1 MAGDAP
7 ALQFVIPS
15 EVEESLD
22 VEFERNTLLFGADPT
37 PRIVAVELGETG
49 TVRVHRRETD
59 GSTVTDVEP
68 FHPFVW
74 ADSDVVDLG
83 LETEKLRGD
92 LKYGWIITVDSWKEL
107 IALRS
112 GLKNAGRDF
121 FAFTD
126 PVQHYLTATGRTLF
140 KDLAFEALKRMQIEV
155 LWFDAVAG
163 VGDSGA
169 GIADPGYKDHV
180 ISIALSDNT
189 GWEELIIVD
198 PNDREESERNTL
210 RRLTALIKERDPDV
224 IEGHDLFRVHLPL
237 LVAHARK
244 LKTKLDWGRSGGFL
258 RSRPSRLQI
267 AEKTIDYPKFTIDGR
282 HFVDTFLLA
291 QFYDVGMRSLAGF
304 ERTDVA
310 RHFDLC
316 DSEQISGLTGK
327 ELQRAYLNDSEMFR
341 RRALCGARETR
352 ELSDLLSAS
361 YFIQAQIFPYNY
373 QDVIVRGN
381 ATRINALFLREYF
394 RERHS
399 IPELPMPRAFEG
411 GYTDIFFTGVARNVW
426 HCDVASLYPSIMLQ
440 FDCFPAT
447 DELQIFRHLLTDLR
461 NFRLEAKAKMR
472 AERDPAR
479 QHHLQALQNTFKI
492 LLNSFYG
499 YLGFAQGH
507 FADFDAAARVTQI
520 GRDLLK
526 KMIEWLNAHGAQV
539 IEVDTDGIYFVPH
552 LDATPRRVGN
562 GEETRRGTASTIDID
577 DLQKDLAKEL
587 PSGIDVE
594 IDEQFD
600 AMLSYKAKNY
610 ALLTKDGAVIIKGG
624 ALKSRGLEK
633 FQRVFLEEM
642 IKLIMQS
649 KLEAIADLRNEF
661 ERKIRDRKWNIEML
675 MKTDTLQDSLDK
687 YRAKIASSARNRAA
701 AYELALAS
709 GRNYKP
715 GDQISYYI
723 KATPKKAPAY
733 EAAKL
738 ASEFDPENRDENL
751 DYYLAKLDDLV
762 KKFSGLI
769 TTASTPKQENLALT

>member
-1 MAGDAP
+1 M
-7 ALQFVIPS
+7 
-15 EVEESLD
+15 
-22 VEFERNTLLFGADPT
+22 EFEKNMLLFGADPT
-37 PRIVAVELGETG
+37 PRIVAIELGETG
-49 TVRVHRRETD
+49 TVKVYRREED

-74 ADSDVVDLG
+74 CDSDVVDLG
-83 LETEKLRGD
+83 IESEKLEGS
-92 LKYGWIITVDSWKEL
+92 LKYGWLVTVDSWKEL
-107 IALRS
+107 IALRN
-112 GLKNAGRDF
+112 GLKKAGRDF

-140 KDLAFEALKRMQIEV
+140 TDLPFEALKRMQIEV
-155 LWFDAVAG
+155 LSFEGTVAG
-163 VGDSGA
+163 GG
-169 GIADPGYKDHV
+169 DPGRGNHIMSV
-180 ISIALSDNT
+180 ALSDNT
-189 GWEELIIVD
+189 GWEELLIVD
-198 PNDREESERNTL
+198 PENVEQSEHDAL
-210 RRLTALIKERDPDV
+210 KCLTSFIKERDPDV
-224 IEGHDLFRVHLPL
+224 IEGHDLFRFDLPY
-237 LVAHARK
+237 LVARAK
-244 LKTKLDWGRSGGFL
+244 KAKTKLDWGRSDGFL

-267 AEKTIDYPKFTIDGR
+267 AEKTIDYPKFTLGGR

-304 ERTDVA
+304 ERADVA

-316 DSEQISGLTGK
+316 DSEQISALTGK
-327 ELQRAYLNDSEMFR
+327 ELQRAYVENSEEFR
-341 RRALCGARETR
+341 RRALCGVRETR
-352 ELSDLLSAS
+352 ALSELLGAS

-394 RERHS
+394 RQRHS
-399 IPELPMPRAFEG
+399 IPELPMARAFEG
-411 GYTDIFFTGVARNVW
+411 GYTDIFFTGVAHNVW
-426 HCDVASLYPSIMLQ
+426 HCDVASLYPSIMLK
-440 FDCFPAT
+440 FDCFPVT
-447 DELQIFRHLLTDLR
+447 DQLQIFRHLVTDLR
-461 NFRLEAKAKMR
+461 TFRLETKAEMR
-472 AERDPAR
+472 AEKDPAK

-526 KMIEWLNAHGAQV
+526 KMIDWLATQGAKV
-539 IEVDTDGIYFVPH
+539 IEVDTDGIYFVPPGK
-552 LDATPRRVGN
+552 TN
-562 GEETRRGTASTIDID
+562 ID
-577 DLQKDLAKEL
+577 DLQKGLAEEL
-587 PSGIDVE
+587 PPGIDVE

-600 AMLSYKAKNY
+600 AMFSYKAKNY
-610 ALLTKDGAVIIKGG
+610 ALLAKDGEVIIKGG

-642 IKLIMQS
+642 IKLIMGGKPEVIS
-649 KLEAIADLRNEF
+649 DLRNQF
-661 ERKIRDRKWNIEML
+661 EKKIRNREWKIDML

-687 YRAKIASSARNRAA
+687 YRAKIAGSARNRAA

-723 KATPKKAPAY
+723 KATPKKVPAY

-738 ASEFDPENRDENL
+738 ASEFDPENRDENV
-751 DYYLAKLDDLV
+751 DYYVAKLDDLV
-762 KKFSGLI
+762 KKFRGL
-769 TTASTPKQENLALT
+769 TDVASTAKQESLAF

>member
-1 MAGDAP
+1 M
-7 ALQFVIPS
+7 
-15 EVEESLD
+15 
-22 VEFERNTLLFGADPT
+22 EFEKNTLLFGADPT

-49 TVRVHRRETD
+49 TVRVHRREPD

-83 LETEKLRGD
+83 IETEKLRGD
-92 LKYGWIITVDSWKEL
+92 LKYGWLITVDSWKEL
-107 IALRS
+107 IALRN

-126 PVQHYLTATGRTLF
+126 PIQHYLTATGRALF

-155 LWFDAVAG
+155 LFITAG
-163 VGDSGA
+163 GDS
-169 GIADPGYKDHV
+169 DHV
-180 ISIALSDNT
+180 MSIALSDNS
-189 GWEELIIVD
+189 GWQELIIVD
-198 PNDREESERNTL
+198 PNNVEESERNAL

-224 IEGHDLFRVHLPL
+224 IEGHELFRVHLPL
-237 LVAHARK
+237 LVARAKK
-244 LKTKLDWGRSGGFL
+244 LKTKLDWGRGGGFV

-267 AEKTIDYPKFTIDGR
+267 AEKTIDYPKFAIDGR

-316 DSEQISGLTGK
+316 DSDEISALTGK
-327 ELQRAYLNDSEMFR
+327 ELHRAYMRNSEEFR
-341 RRALCGARETR
+341 RRALCGVRDTR
-352 ELSDLLSAS
+352 ALSELLSPS
-361 YFIQAQIFPYNY
+361 HFIQAQIFPYNF
-373 QDVIVRGN
+373 QDGIVRGN

-394 RERHS
+394 RQRHS
-399 IPELPMPRAFEG
+399 IPELPMVRAFEG
-411 GYTDIFFTGVARNVW
+411 GYTDIFFTGVAHNVW
-426 HCDVASLYPSIMLQ
+426 HCDVASLYPSIMLK
-440 FDCFPAT
+440 FDCFPVT
-447 DELQIFRHLLTDLR
+447 DQLQIFRHLLTDLR
-461 NFRLEAKAKMR
+461 TFRLEAKAEMR
-472 AERDPAR
+472 AEKDPAK

-507 FADFDAAARVTQI
+507 CADFDAAARVTQI

-526 KMIEWLNAHGAQV
+526 KMIDWLGAHGAKV
-539 IEVDTDGIYFVPH
+539 IEVDTDGIYFVPPADTVAGGG
-552 LDATPRRVGN
+552 DAGN
-562 GEETRRGTASTIDID
+562 GRDVREQGEPGSASPATTIDRLRD
-577 DLQKDLAKEL
+577 GLGKEL
-587 PSGIDVE
+587 PEGTEIDF
-594 IDEQFD
+594 DEQFD
-600 AMLSYKAKNY
+600 SMFSYKAKNY
-610 ALLTKDGAVIIKGG
+610 ALLTKDGEVVIKGG

-642 IKLIMQS
+642 IKLIMEGKS
-649 KLEAIADLRNEF
+649 ETIADLRNEF
-661 ERKIRDRKWNIEML
+661 EKKIRNREWKIDML

-687 YRAKIASSARNRAA
+687 YRAKIAGSARNRAA

-709 GRNYKP
+709 GRSYKP
-715 GDQISYYI
+715 GDQISYYV

-738 ASEFDPENRDENL
+738 ASEFDPENRDENI
-751 DYYLAKLDDLV
+751 DYYVVKLDDLV

-769 TTASTPKQENLALT
+769 AAAGSAPKQESLAL

>member
-1 MAGDAP
+1 M
-7 ALQFVIPS
+7 L
-15 EVEESLD
+15 
-22 VEFERNTLLFGADPT
+22 VEFEKNRLLFGADQT
-37 PRIVAVELGETG
+37 PRIVAVELGESG

-83 LETEKLRGD
+83 IESEKLDGD
-92 LKYGWIITVDSWKEL
+92 LKYGWLVTVDSWKEL

-126 PVQHYLTATGRTLF
+126 PVQHYFTATGRTLF
-140 KDLAFEALKRMQIEV
+140 KELEFEALRRMQVEV
-155 LWFDAVAG
+155 LWSQDPVAA
-163 VGDSGA
+163 GD
-169 GIADPGYKDHV
+169 DPQACGYKSADRI
-180 ISIALSDNT
+180 ISIALSDNS
-189 GWEELIIVD
+189 GWEELIII
-198 PNDREESERNTL
+198 DRNHCEESEHAAL
-210 RRLTALIKERDPDV
+210 KRLTALIKERDPDV

-237 LVAHARK
+237 LVARAK
-244 LKTKLDWGRSGGFL
+244 KVKTKLDWGRSGGFL

-304 ERTDVA
+304 ERPDVA

-316 DSEQISGLTGK
+316 DSDQISGLTGK
-327 ELQRAYLNDSEMFR
+327 ELQRAYLSDSEIFR
-341 RRALCGARETR
+341 QRALCGVRETR
-352 ELSDLLSAS
+352 ALSNLLSAS

-381 ATRINALFLREYF
+381 ATRINALFLREYLQQ
-394 RERHS
+394 RHS
-399 IPELPMPRAFEG
+399 IPELPVPRAFEG

-426 HCDVASLYPSIMLQ
+426 HCDVASLYPSIMLR

-447 DELQIFRHLLTDLR
+447 DALQIFRHLLTDLR
-461 NFRLEAKAKMR
+461 TFRLEAKAKMR
-472 AERDPAR
+472 AEQDPAR
-479 QHHLQALQNTFKI
+479 LHHLQALQNTFKI

-520 GRDLLK
+520 GRDLLG
-526 KMIEWLNAHGAQV
+526 KMIEWLKANGAQV
-539 IEVDTDGIYFVPH
+539 IEVDTDGIYFVPAGPGAAAMPPRNADSH
-552 LDATPRRVGN
+552 AADAALT
-562 GEETRRGTASTIDID
+562 TANEIDH
-577 DLQKDLAKEL
+577 LQKGLAKEL

-610 ALLTKDGAVIIKGG
+610 ALLTKDGDVIIKGG

-633 FQRVFLEEM
+633 FQRVFLEQI
-642 IKLIMQS
+642 IKLIMQE
-649 KLEAIADLRNEF
+649 KHGLIANLRSEF
-661 ERKIRDRKWNIEML
+661 ERKIRNREWNIDML

-687 YRAKIASSARNRAA
+687 YRAKIAGSTRNRAA

-709 GRNYKP
+709 GRNYRP

-723 KATPKKAPAY
+723 KATPKKVPAY
-733 EAAKL
+733 EAAKP
-738 ASEFDPENRDENL
+738 ANEFDPENRDENV
-751 DYYLAKLDDLV
+751 DYYLAKLDDLM

-769 TTASTPKQENLALT
+769 PTASTPKQENLALT

>member
-1 MAGDAP
+1 M
-7 ALQFVIPS
+7 
-15 EVEESLD
+15 
-22 VEFERNTLLFGADPT
+22 EFEKNTLLFGADPT
-37 PRIVAVELGETG
+37 SRIVAIELGETG
-49 TVRVHRRETD
+49 TVRVYRREKE
-59 GSTVTDVEP
+59 GVTIADVEP
-68 FHPFVW
+68 FRPFVW

-83 LETEKLRGD
+83 IETEKLRGD
-92 LKYGWIITVDSWKEL
+92 LKYGWLITVDSWKEL
-107 IALRS
+107 IALRN

-140 KDLAFEALKRMQIEV
+140 KDLPFEELKRMQIEV
-155 LWFDAVAG
+155 LSLEG
-163 VGDSGA
+163 EGDH
-169 GIADPGYKDHV
+169 IM
-180 ISIALSDNT
+180 SIAISDNT
-189 GWEELIIVD
+189 GWEELLIVD
-198 PNDREESERNTL
+198 PNNIEESERNAL
-210 RRLTALIKERDPDV
+210 KRLTARIKERDPDV
-224 IEGHDLFRVHLPL
+224 IEGHDLFRVHLPY
-237 LVAHARK
+237 LVARAKK

-267 AEKTIDYPKFTIDGR
+267 AEKTIDYPKFAMDGR

-316 DSEQISGLTGK
+316 DNEETSGLAGK
-327 ELQRAYLNDSEMFR
+327 ELQRAYLNDSESFR
-341 RRALCGARETR
+341 RRASCGVREARA
-352 ELSDLLSAS
+352 LSDLLSPS

-394 RERHS
+394 RQRHS

-411 GYTDIFFTGVARNVW
+411 GYTDIFFTGVAHNVW
-426 HCDVASLYPSIMLQ
+426 HCDIASLYPSVMLQ
-440 FDCFPAT
+440 FECFPAT
-447 DELQIFRHLLTDLR
+447 DQLQIFRHLLTDVR
-461 NFRLEAKAKMR
+461 AFRLEAKAKMR
-472 AERDPAR
+472 AEQDPAK

-526 KMIEWLNAHGAQV
+526 KMIEWLGANGAKV
-539 IEVDTDGIYFVPH
+539 IEVDTDGIYFVP
-552 LDATPRRVGN
+552 P
-562 GEETRRGTASTIDID
+562 EETAVD

-587 PSGIDVE
+587 PLGIDVE

-600 AMLSYKAKNY
+600 AMFSYKAKNY
-610 ALLTKDGAVIIKGG
+610 ALLTKDGDVIIKGG

-642 IKLIMQS
+642 IKLIMQG
-649 KLEAIADLRNEF
+649 KPEAVADLRNEF
-661 ERKIRDRKWNIEML
+661 EQKIRNREWKIDML

-687 YRAKIASSARNRAA
+687 YRAKIAGSARNRAA

-709 GRNYKP
+709 SESIRGNYKP

-723 KATPKKAPAY
+723 KATPKKVPAY

-738 ASEFDPENRDENL
+738 ASAFDPENRDENV
-751 DYYLAKLDDLV
+751 DYYTAKLDDLV
-762 KKFSGLI
+762 KKFSGLT
-769 TTASTPKQENLALT
+769 TTASAPKQKSLAL

>member
-1 MAGDAP
+1 M
-7 ALQFVIPS
+7 
-15 EVEESLD
+15 
-22 VEFERNTLLFGADPT
+22 EFEKNTLLFGADPT

-83 LETEKLRGD
+83 IETEKLRGN
-92 LKYGWIITVDSWKEL
+92 LKYGWLITVDSWKEL
-107 IALRS
+107 IALRN

-126 PVQHYLTATGRTLF
+126 PIQHYLTATGRTLF
-140 KDLAFEALKRMQIEV
+140 KDLPFEELKRMQLEV
-155 LWFDAVAG
+155 LSVAG
-163 VGDSGA
+163 VGD
-169 GIADPGYKDHV
+169 PGNNDHV
-180 ISIALSDNT
+180 MSIALSDNT
-189 GWEELIIVD
+189 GWEELIVVD
-198 PNDREESERNTL
+198 PNNVEESERNAL

-237 LVAHARK
+237 LVARAKK

-316 DSEQISGLTGK
+316 DSEQVSGLTGK
-327 ELQRAYLNDSEMFR
+327 ELQRAYLGDSEMFQ
-341 RRALCGARETR
+341 RRALCGVRETR
-352 ELSDLLSAS
+352 ALSDLLSPS

-394 RERHS
+394 RQRHS

-461 NFRLEAKAKMR
+461 NFRLEAKARMR

-526 KMIEWLNAHGAQV
+526 KMIDWLNARGAQV
-539 IEVDTDGIYFVPH
+539 IEVDTDGIYFVP
-552 LDATPRRVGN
+552 P
-562 GEETRRGTASTIDID
+562 EKIDID
-577 DLQKDLAKEL
+577 NLQKDLAKEL
-587 PSGIDVE
+587 PAGIDVE

-610 ALLTKDGAVIIKGG
+610 ALLTKDGDVIIKGG

-642 IKLIMQS
+642 IKMIMQG
-649 KLEAIADLRNEF
+649 KPEAIADLRNDF
-661 ERKIRDRKWNIEML
+661 DRKIRNREWKIDML

-687 YRAKIASSARNRAA
+687 YRAKIAGSARNRAA

-709 GRNYKP
+709 GRNYRP

-723 KATPKKAPAY
+723 KATPKKVPAY

-738 ASEFDPENRDENL
+738 ASDFDPQNRDENV
-751 DYYLAKLDDLV
+751 DYYVAKLDDLV
-762 KKFSGLI
+762 KKFTSLS
-769 TTASTPKQENLALT
+769 TAASTPKQETLAL

>member
-1 MAGDAP
+1 M
-7 ALQFVIPS
+7 
-15 EVEESLD
+15 
-22 VEFERNTLLFGADPT
+22 EFEKNTLLFGAEST
-37 PRIVAVELGETG
+37 PRIVAIELGETG
-49 TVRVHRRETD
+49 TVRVYRREND
-59 GSTVTDVEP
+59 GSTVADVEP

-83 LETEKLRGD
+83 IETEKLQSD
-92 LKYGWIITVDSWKEL
+92 LKYGWLITVDSWKEL
-107 IALRS
+107 IALRN

-140 KDLAFEALKRMQIEV
+140 KDLPFEELKRMQLEV
-155 LWFDAVAG
+155 LSFEDAVAG
-163 VGDSGA
+163 GA
-169 GIADPGYKDHV
+169 DRGNNDH
-180 ISIALSDNT
+180 IMSIALSDST
-189 GWEELIIVD
+189 GWEELIVID
-198 PNDREESERNTL
+198 PNNVEQSERDAL
-210 RRLTALIKERDPDV
+210 KRLTSLIKERDPDV
-224 IEGHDLFRVHLPL
+224 IEGHNLFRFDLPY
-237 LVAHARK
+237 LVNRAKK

-304 ERTDVA
+304 ERADVA

-316 DSEQISGLTGK
+316 DSEETSALAGK
-327 ELQRAYLNDSEMFR
+327 ELQRAYLGDLEMFR
-341 RRALCGARETR
+341 RRALCGVRETR
-352 ELSDLLSAS
+352 ALSDLLSPS

-394 RERHS
+394 RQRHS
-399 IPELPMPRAFEG
+399 IPELPMVRAFEG

-426 HCDVASLYPSIMLQ
+426 HCDIASLYPSVMLQ

-447 DELQIFRHLLTDLR
+447 DQLQIFRHLLTDLR
-461 NFRLEAKAKMR
+461 TFRLEAKAKMR
-472 AERDPAR
+472 AEKDPAK

-507 FADFDAAARVTQI
+507 FADFDSAARVTQI

-526 KMIEWLNAHGAQV
+526 KMIEWLNTRGAQV
-539 IEVDTDGIYFVPH
+539 IEVDTDGIYFVP
-552 LDATPRRVGN
+552 P
-562 GEETRRGTASTIDID
+562 ETIAVD
-577 DLQKDLAKEL
+577 DLQKNLAKEL
-587 PSGIDVE
+587 PPGIDVE

-610 ALLTKDGAVIIKGG
+610 ALLTKDGDVIIKGG

-642 IKLIMQS
+642 IKLIMQG
-649 KLEAIADLRNEF
+649 KPEGAGDLRNEF
-661 ERKIRDRKWNIEML
+661 ERKIRNREWKIDML

-687 YRAKIASSARNRAA
+687 YRAKIAGSARNRAA
-701 AYELALAS
+701 AYELALAG

-723 KATPKKAPAY
+723 KATPKKVPAY
-733 EAAKL
+733 EAAKP
-738 ASEFDPENRDENL
+738 ASEFDPQNRDENV
-751 DYYLAKLDDLV
+751 DYYVAKLDELV

-769 TTASTPKQENLALT
+769 AATGSTAKQESLAL

>member
-1 MAGDAP
+1 M
-7 ALQFVIPS
+7 
-15 EVEESLD
+15 
-22 VEFERNTLLFGADPT
+22 EFEKNTLLFGADLT
-37 PRIVAVELGETG
+37 PRIVAIELGESG

-74 ADSDVVDLG
+74 GDSDVVDLG
-83 LETEKLRGD
+83 IETEKLRGN
-92 LKYGWIITVDSWKEL
+92 LKYGWLITVDSWKEL
-107 IALRS
+107 IALRN

-126 PVQHYLTATGRTLF
+126 PIQHYLTATGRTLF
-140 KDLAFEALKRMQIEV
+140 KDLPFEELKRIQLEV
-155 LWFDAVAG
+155 LAV
-163 VGDSGA
+163 VPTSRD
-169 GIADPGYKDHV
+169 DPGNNDH
-180 ISIALSDNT
+180 IMSIALSDNT
-189 GWEELIIVD
+189 GWEELIVVD
-198 PNDREESERNTL
+198 PNNVEESERNAL

-224 IEGHDLFRVHLPL
+224 IEGHDLFRMYLPL
-237 LVAHARK
+237 LVARAKK

-282 HFVDTFLLA
+282 HFADTFLLA

-327 ELQRAYLNDSEMFR
+327 ELERAYLGDSELFQ
-341 RRALCGARETR
+341 RRALCGVRETR
-352 ELSDLLSAS
+352 ALSDLLSPS

-394 RERHS
+394 RQRHS

-440 FDCFPAT
+440 FDCFPIT

-461 NFRLEAKAKMR
+461 NFRLEAKARMR
-472 AERDPAR
+472 AERDPAK

-507 FADFDAAARVTQI
+507 FADFEAAARVTQI

-526 KMIEWLNAHGAQV
+526 KMIDWLNARGAQV
-539 IEVDTDGIYFVPH
+539 IEVDTDGIYFVPP
-552 LDATPRRVGN
+552 LAVESPVSGEKPLTSAETADAT
-562 GEETRRGTASTIDID
+562 AID
-577 DLQKDLAKEL
+577 DLQRGLAKEL
-587 PSGIDVE
+587 PAGIDVE
-594 IDEQFD
+594 IDEQFE

-610 ALLTKDGAVIIKGG
+610 ALLTKDGDVVIKGG

-642 IKLIMQS
+642 IRMIMQG
-649 KLEAIADLRNEF
+649 KPEAIADLRDDF
-661 ERKIRDRKWNIEML
+661 EQKIRNREWKIDML
-675 MKTDTLQDSLDK
+675 MKTDTLQDSLEK
-687 YRAKIASSARNRAA
+687 YRAKIAGSARNRAA

-709 GRNYKP
+709 GRNYRP
-715 GDQISYYI
+715 GDQVSYYI
-723 KATPKKAPAY
+723 KATPKKVPAY

-738 ASEFDPENRDENL
+738 ASEFDPENRDENA
-751 DYYLAKLDDLV
+751 DYYVAKLDDLV
-762 KKFSGLI
+762 KKFSGL
-769 TTASTPKQENLALT
+769 TTAASAPKQEILAL